1 MLAFAGLIAAG
12 ATKGVIGIGMP
23 IVAAPP
29 LNIVV
34 DLAVTL

>member
-23 IVAAPP
+23 IVAAPEYRR
-29 LNIVV
+29 
-34 DLAVTL
+34 